1 MAGSSSGKQHVF
13 QAPRGTRDFYP
24 DDMRKRRWIE
34 EAWRRTAV
42 RHGFEEID
50 GPRFEHADL
59 YTVKSGEGILSEL
72 FSFTRAGG
80 ETRFALRP
88 EFTPTLARMVAAKAA
103 SLPKPVKWFSVGPYF
118 RAERPQRGRLREFL
132 QWNVDLLGSAEDD
145 EETKA
150 RQDAEVIACCVEMLR
165 DAGLS
170 PSDARVR
177 MSDRVLLESQMKLF
191 GVPETLLAKWFQI
204 LDRVP
209 LEDRK
214 EVKDAANIVGIQEP
228 TAELI
233 RDAIL
238 EQRQFGFAGS
248 PQRIRELA
256 EHRSDCDND
265 DELFLKAAKDKVGP
279 YSKAFFDWS
288 RHRRQTLRF
297 LSKQGIDEWVDFDFS
312 IVRGL
317 AYYTGM
323 VFEVHEVSG
332 KERAVAGGGRYDK
345 LVELFGGPP
354 TPAVGFAMGDVV
366 LANVL
371 EDKGLMPK
379 GEQLANDLGAR
390 PDVFVISTSDE
401 ASEAALPGVVA
412 ALRRAG
418 LHARHTYKTTRNV
431 GKLLKEAANTGARFA
446 VILENAETCALKDLE
461 SGEQTEGVAVASL
474 AELVGSGRGH

>member
-1 MAGSSSGKQHVF
+1 MAGSTSGKQHVF

-132 QWNVDLLGSAEDD
+132 QWNVDLLGSADDD

-165 DAGLS
+165 DARLSSEHVSVRIGQRQIVEHCLESAYSGGSESGSYLDPAFALLDKRAKMDEGEFKKQCQALGIDLAHFDDMSSKVDSVARGESSTDSVVNEIARPLVQLRESLDVLGLS
-170 PSDARVR
+170 DWA
-177 MSDRVLLESQMKLF
+177 
-191 GVPETLLAKWFQI
+191 
-204 LDRVP
+204 
-209 LEDRK
+209 
-214 EVKDAANIVGIQEP
+214 
-228 TAELI
+228 
-233 RDAIL
+233 
-238 EQRQFGFAGS
+238 QFDCAG
-248 PQRIRELA
+248 
-256 EHRSDCDND
+256 
-265 DELFLKAAKDKVGP
+265 
-279 YSKAFFDWS
+279 
-288 RHRRQTLRF
+288 
-297 LSKQGIDEWVDFDFS
+297 

-332 KERAVAGGGRYDK
+332 KERAIAGGGRYDK

-371 EDKGLMPK
+371 EDKGLMPAS
-379 GEQLANDLGAR
+379 EQLAKDLGAR
-390 PDVFVISTSDE
+390 PDVFVISTNDE

-412 ALRRAG
+412 GLRQAG

-431 GKLLKEAANTGARFA
+431 GKLLKEAANVGARFA
-446 VILENAETCALKDLE
+446 VILENGETCALKDLE
-461 SGEQTEGVAVASL
+461 SGEQMEGVAVASL
-474 AELVGSGRGH
+474 AAKIGSGRAG